1 MGMKRKSEKSETNMF
16 EFYRGVTCAY
26 TNMQEALMKQAVEH
40 WTSGDDEIADV
51 LRGVAHDCHQKA
63 QQAIRDQIAWKEKP

>member
-1 MGMKRKSEKSETNMF
+1 
-16 EFYRGVTCAY
+16 
-26 TNMQEALMKQAVEH
+26 MQEALMKQAVEH